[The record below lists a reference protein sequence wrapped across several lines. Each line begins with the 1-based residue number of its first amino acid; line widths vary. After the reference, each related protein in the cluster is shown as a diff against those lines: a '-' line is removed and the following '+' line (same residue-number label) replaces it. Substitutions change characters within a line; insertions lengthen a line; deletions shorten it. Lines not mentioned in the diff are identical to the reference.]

1 MQSGPKRR
9 VQLGA
14 TGEQVR
20 SNVRRL
26 RERLGLSQSQLARL
40 TAENSRPLASTAI
53 NEIENG
59 ARRVDVDDL
68 MALTGALGVNP
79 NAVLMP
85 DRVGDDHDVEL
96 SGIGTVN
103 SSRAWQWARGYSPLR
118 DDNPE
123 SPADHTAD
131 MGRATF
137 RMRIEPRALP
147 PRHAVVADRAQ
158 WIREQTI
165 QLALDL
171 GNAGNPRDADEI
183 KRQMAALVELD
194 PQSDAQWSALNETS

>member
-1 MQSGPKRR
+1 MQPSPKRR

-20 SNVRRL
+20 MNVRRL

-40 TAENSRPLASTAI
+40 TAETSRSLAATAI

-68 MALTGALGVNP
+68 VALAGALGVNP
-79 NAVLMP
+79 NALLMP

-103 SSRAWQWARGYSPLR
+103 SGRAWQWARGYSPIR
-118 DDNPE
+118 DDPE
-123 SPADHTAD
+123 SLADHTAD
-131 MGRATF
+131 LARATF

-147 PRHAVVADRAQ
+147 PRQAVLADRAK
-158 WIREQTI
+158 WIKDQTI
-165 QLALDL
+165 QLAVDL
-171 GNAGNPRDADEI
+171 GNAGSSRDADEI
-183 KRQMAALVELD
+183 KRQMEALVELD
-194 PQSDAQWSALNETS
+194 PRSDVQWSALTETS

>member
-1 MQSGPKRR
+1 MQPGPKRR

-20 SNVRRL
+20 MNVRRL

-40 TAENSRPLASTAI
+40 TAATSRPLAATAI

-68 MALTGALGVNP
+68 VALAGALGVNP
-79 NAVLMP
+79 NALLMP

-103 SSRAWQWARGYSPLR
+103 SSRAWQWARGYSPIR
-118 DDNPE
+118 DNPE
-123 SPADHTAD
+123 SLADQNAD
-131 MGRATF
+131 LARATF

-147 PRHAVVADRAQ
+147 PRQAVLADRAK
-158 WIREQTI
+158 WIKDQTI
-165 QLALDL
+165 QLAVDL
-171 GNAGNPRDADEI
+171 GNAGSSRDADEI
-183 KRQMAALVELD
+183 TRQMEALVELD
-194 PQSDAQWSALNETS
+194 PQSDAQWSALTETS

>member
-1 MQSGPKRR
+1 MQPGPKRR
-9 VQLGA
+9 VQLGP

-20 SNVRRL
+20 ANIRRL

-40 TAENSRPLASTAI
+40 TTAARPLAPTAI

-68 MALTGALGVNP
+68 MALAGALGVNP
-79 NAVLMP
+79 NALLMP
-85 DRVGDDHDVEL
+85 DRVGDDHDAEL

-103 SSRAWQWARGYSPLR
+103 SGRAWQWARGYAPIRDEEPEPL
-118 DDNPE
+118 
-123 SPADHTAD
+123 ADQTSDLA
-131 MGRATF
+131 RATF

-147 PRHAVVADRAQ
+147 PRHTVLADRAK
-158 WIREQTI
+158 WIKQQKI

-171 GNAGNPRDADEI
+171 GNAAGSRDAVEI
-183 KRQMAALVELD
+183 KRQLAALGELD